1 MVAIPSSGKQTR
13 GNNAVTAIGNA
24 SVAHQI
30 AINTPIAATLY
41 ASGDNPSGVGKKEII
56 KAILGPKK
64 RPIFWCNSGFLFI
77 SLCKMIR
84 GILTEEIISQ
94 QVL

>member
-24 SVAHQI
+24 SVAYQI
-30 AINTPIAATLY
+30 AINIPIAATLY
-41 ASGDNPSGVGKKEII
+41 ASGGSPSGAGKKEII
-56 KAILGPKK
+56 NAALGPKK
-64 RPIFWCNSGFLFI
+64 RPIFWCNSGFLLI
-77 SLCKMIR
+77 SLLKIIR
-84 GILTEEIISQ
+84 EILSEEITFQ